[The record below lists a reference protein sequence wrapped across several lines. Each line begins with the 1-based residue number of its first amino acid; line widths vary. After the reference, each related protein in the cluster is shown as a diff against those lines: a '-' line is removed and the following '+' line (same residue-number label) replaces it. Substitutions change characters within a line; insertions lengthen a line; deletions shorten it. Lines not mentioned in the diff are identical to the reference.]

1 MRTFAANQS
10 KYPYNQEDD
19 NRQKQKDR
27 QIDHQ
32 KDQQVFKEDLDSVQ
46 SVGKSVGNALGDGGG
61 AVSYTHLNSQYGSGK
76 ICPKKS
82 DFSEEFF
89 GHILPDPYCELKLSL
104 IHIYCRI

>member
-46 SVGKSVGNALGDGGG
+46 GVGKPVGDALGDGGG
-61 AVSYTHLNSQYGSGK
+61 VGPAEIANLL
-76 ICPKKS
+76 
-82 DFSEEFF
+82 
-89 GHILPDPYCELKLSL
+89 HIQVDGGVVHQIIIGAQLRGQGIQL
-104 IHIYCRI
+104 